1 MNREYNEDGDYLM
14 PVLNNAVI
22 FSCTTG
28 NTNQQPNLHES
39 LRHGT
44 FINKCQLPTC
54 RDSCKQD
61 TKHRN
66 NTQTERNQP
75 TQVAPKICT
84 IMATILSL
92 TIVLT
97 LWRIWRNKNLLQ
109 TTIYTQTRHG
119 KLRWHHLN
127 DTHSAY

>member
-1 MNREYNEDGDYLM
+1 MGHLST
-14 PVLNNAVI
+14 NA
-22 FSCTTG
+22 SYQHAETHARKT
-28 NTNQQPNLHES
+28 QS
-39 LRHGT
+39 
-44 FINKCQLPTC
+44 
-54 RDSCKQD
+54 S
-61 TKHRN
+61 RN
-66 NTQTERNQP
+66 DTQTERNQP
-75 TQVAPKICT
+75 TQVAPKICI

-127 DTHSAY
+127 DTRSAY